1 MQIVQRISPCLWFDH
16 QAEQAAK
23 FYTTIFKNSK
33 IGEISHYPEAGQE
46 QHGRRP
52 GSVMTVA
59 FELEGQYFLALNGG
73 PHFTFNEAI
82 SLMVFCDTQD
92 EIDFY
97 TERLSHVPEAHHCG
111 WVKDRFGV
119 SWQIVPRIMPQLIT
133 NPDHQK
139 VERYMA
145 AMMKMK
151 KLDMAALMK
160 AAA

>member
-33 IGEISHYPEAGQE
+33 LGEISHYPEAGQE
-46 QHGRRP
+46 QHGRPP

-59 FELEGQYFLALNGG
+59 FELDGAYFMALNGG
-73 PHFTFNEAI
+73 PHFKFNEAI
-82 SLMVFCDTQD
+82 SLVVFCDTQG

-97 TERLSHVPEAHHCG
+97 TEKLSHDPNAQQCG

-119 SWQIVPRIMPQLIT
+119 SWQIVPRNMPQLMSD
-133 NPDHQK
+133 PDRE
-139 VERYMA
+139 VMERRMA
-145 AMMKMK
+145 ALMKMK
-151 KLDMAALMK
+151 KLNVAELMK